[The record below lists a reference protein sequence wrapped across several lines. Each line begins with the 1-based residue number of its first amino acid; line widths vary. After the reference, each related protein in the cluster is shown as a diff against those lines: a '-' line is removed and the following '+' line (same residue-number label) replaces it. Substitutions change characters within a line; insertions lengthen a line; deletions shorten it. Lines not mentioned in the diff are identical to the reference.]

1 MADKTGIDDLL
12 SILSHLLLE
21 HQAMRVMLEADGPS
35 WTRPAIRYCAQPHV
49 RHQLHDKLR
58 ELADAL
64 QQSKAHEPVFA
75 LLTEV
80 LEQSVVLQGVVP
92 L

>member
-1 MADKTGIDDLL
+1 
-12 SILSHLLLE
+12 
-21 HQAMRVMLEADGPS
+21 
-35 WTRPAIRYCAQPHV
+35 V